1 MSLREFENQIAE
13 YAKIVDVTEW
23 NYGFDLVTVDT
34 VNGHRMTLYVDET
47 LDAIEHVKALAEHG
61 IYAPNFIENEYGDF
75 VEQLTDEDIEE
86 RLIIR
91 EEKRGEKLWSM

>member
-13 YAKIVDVTEW
+13 YAKIVDVKEW
-23 NYGFDLVTVDT
+23 MHGFDLVTVDT

-47 LDAIEHVKALAEHG
+47 LDAIEHVKALAEYG
-61 IYAPNFIENEYGDF
+61 IYAPNFIENEDGDF

>member
-1 MSLREFENQIAE
+1 MSLREFENTIARYARIISVEECE
-13 YAKIVDVTEW
+13 YE
-23 NYGFDLVTVDT
+23 FDLVTVDT
-34 VNGHRMTLYVDET
+34 KNGHRMTLYVDET

-61 IYAPNFIENEYGDF
+61 IYAPNFIENSDGDF

>member
-13 YAKIVDVTEW
+13 YARIVDVTEW
-23 NYGFDLVTVDT
+23 NHGFDLVTVDT
-34 VNGHRMTLYVDET
+34 MNGYRMTLYVDET
-47 LDAIEHVKALAEHG
+47 LDAIEHVKALAEYG
-61 IYAPNFIENEYGDF
+61 IYAPNFIENEDGDF

-91 EEKRGEKLWSM
+91 AEKRGEKLWSM

>member
-1 MSLREFENQIAE
+1 MSLREFENAIARF
-13 YAKIVDVTEW
+13 ARIVDVTEW
-23 NYGFDLVTVDT
+23 NHGFDLVTVDT
-34 VNGHRMTLYVDET
+34 MNGHRMTLYVDET

-61 IYAPNFIENEYGDF
+61 IYAPNFIENEDGDF

-91 EEKRGEKLWSM
+91 AEKRGEKLWSM

>member
-1 MSLREFENQIAE
+1 MSLLLFKNMISDFATV
-13 YAKIVDVTEW
+13 VDATEW
-23 NYGFDLVTVDT
+23 EYGFDKITVAT
-34 VNGHRMTLYVDET
+34 KNGYKMTLLVDET
-47 LDAIEHVKALAEHG
+47 LDAIEHVRALAEYG

-91 EEKRGEKLWSM
+91 AEKKAEKQWFM

>member
-1 MSLREFENQIAE
+1 MSLREFENTIARYARIVSVEECE
-13 YAKIVDVTEW
+13 YE
-23 NYGFDLVTVDT
+23 FDLVTVDT
-34 VNGHRMTLYVDET
+34 KNGHRMTLYVDET
-47 LDAIEHVKALAEHG
+47 LDAIEHVRALAEYG

-91 EEKRGEKLWSM
+91 AEKKAEKQWHM

>member
-1 MSLREFENQIAE
+1 M
-13 YAKIVDVTEW
+13 TEW

-61 IYAPNFIENEYGDF
+61 IYAPNFIENEDGDF
-75 VEQLTDEDIEE
+75 VEQLTMEDIEE
-86 RLIIR
+86 RLINR
-91 EEKRGEKLWSM
+91 KERRAEKSWFM

>member
-47 LDAIEHVKALAEHG
+47 LDAIEHVKALAEYG
-61 IYAPNFIENEYGDF
+61 IYAPNFIENEDGDF

-91 EEKRGEKLWSM
+91 AEKKAEKQWFM